1 MSKTAS
7 SSARPLLL
15 RSNNFPIGNV
25 SKRFFCAA
33 AAAKPKHVKVQ
44 IPMYKD
50 SRERIARERAAEEA
64 RLANT
69 NDGEEDDVSKG
80 TVSYIGLHGCE
91 SKAQI
96 DESVKNLM
104 ILLELAQKEGTDAPI
119 DPMAICKL
127 HVDLAHAFHAGRDL
141 EQAVYHYRDAVD
153 LLEKQEKTKDN
164 QFRLSRVLNDLS
176 MVLSECEMFDDAL
189 QMAKRAM
196 RLRRRSVGTDHV
208 SICECL
214 NNMGAIYLS
223 RGRFNRAAENFE
235 DAIKVLISGGPEED
249 PHVAMAYYNLGSTN
263 LFHYCVSFFDFV
275 GCGMLTT
282 SSTWTH
288 SSWPFGADAGSSF
301 SRPGGHQVA
310 RSFCM
315 VCI

>member
-1 MSKTAS
+1 MSDISQKLDLRQSQNLVMTPQLQQAIK
-7 SSARPLLL
+7 LLQL
-15 RSNNFPIGNV
+15 NNL
-25 SKRFFCAA
+25 
-33 AAAKPKHVKVQ
+33 
-44 IPMYKD
+44 
-50 SRERIARERAAEEA
+50 EIAEFIEE
-64 RLANT
+64 
-69 NDGEEDDVSKG
+69 E
-80 TVSYIGLHGCE
+80 I
-91 SKAQI
+91 AQ
-96 DESVKNLM
+96 N
-104 ILLELAQKEGTDAPI
+104 P
-119 DPMAICKL
+119 
-127 HVDLAHAFHAGRDL
+127 
-141 EQAVYHYRDAVD
+141 

-282 SSTWTH
+282 SSTWTP

-310 RSFCM
+310 RAFCM